1 MCHSYLINLSIIYI
15 KNKQKI
21 NLCLIFQI
29 LNFFSKFILNN
40 DDYTLKWLGFIMSD
54 NKAIIISLNNDV
66 SEIKELASSLDYNVF
81 KIFIQKREN
90 PDVKSYIG
98 SGKVDEIKEF
108 IKSSENIIKL
118 AIVDGELKPSQWFIL
133 ENSLNVDVF
142 DRARLILKIF
152 EERAER
158 KEAKLQVKLAQL
170 QYERPFVRELIH
182 RARSGE
188 HPGLM
193 AGGEYQV
200 DDYYEMIKKQTKKI
214 KEQLKNIRDEREL
227 RRRHRHK
234 GGFYLVSLAGYTNA
248 GKSCL
253 LNLLS
258 SEKVKVE
265 GRLFS
270 TLSTTTRKIKNKNV
284 PILLTDTVGFI
295 QNLPTYI
302 IEAFHSTLEE
312 IKVADVVL
320 LVVDISEEYELIRK
334 KLEVSLDELVEIGVT
349 SPIIITLNKSDLID
363 DEDLKDKIEY
373 LQKKGLIKNR
383 KIVFISA
390 KNRINIDLL
399 LDFIYESLP
408 QLIRY
413 MIKLPINSET
423 QSFISWIY
431 DKAHVLDISYKDY
444 ISVTI
449 ESSSNLHDKIISK
462 CKDFNGTVF
471 FN

>member
-1 MCHSYLINLSIIYI
+1 
-15 KNKQKI
+15 
-21 NLCLIFQI
+21 
-29 LNFFSKFILNN
+29 
-40 DDYTLKWLGFIMSD
+40 MSD
-54 NKAIIISLNNDV
+54 NNAIIISLNNDI
-66 SEIKELASSLDYNVF
+66 SEINELAASLDYDVV
-81 KIFIQKREN
+81 KTFIQKREN
-90 PDVKSYIG
+90 PDVRSYIG
-98 SGKVDEIKEF
+98 SGKVDEINEF
-108 IKSSENIIKL
+108 IKSYENIIKL
-118 AIVDGELKPSQWFIL
+118 VIVDGELKPSQWFIL
-133 ENSLNVDVF
+133 EDKLNLEVY

-200 DDYYEMIKKQTKKI
+200 DDYYEMIKKHTKKI

-258 SEKVKVE
+258 GEKVKVE

-270 TLSTTTRKIKNKNV
+270 TLSTTTRKIINKNI
-284 PILLTDTVGFI
+284 PILITDTVGFI
-295 QNLPTYI
+295 KNLPAYI
-302 IEAFHSTLEE
+302 IDAFHSTLEE

-320 LVVDISEEYELIRK
+320 LIVDVSEEKEFIRK
-334 KLEVSLDELVEIGVT
+334 KLEVSLDELVDIGVV
-349 SPIIITLNKSDLID
+349 SPIIITLNKTDLID
-363 DEDLKDKIEY
+363 EQDLKEKIKY

-383 KIVFISA
+383 KIAFISA
-390 KNRINIDLL
+390 KNQINIDLL

-408 QLIRY
+408 QLVRF
-413 MIKLPINSET
+413 MIKLPINSQT
-423 QSFISWIY
+423 QSLISWIY
-431 DKAHVLDISYKDY
+431 DKAHVLDISYNDH
-444 ISVTI
+444 ISVSI
-449 ESSSNLHDKIISK
+449 ESNIDLHDKIVSK
-462 CKDFNGTVF
+462 CNDFKGVVVF
-471 FN
+471 N